1 MIYISNNLGSLHRY
15 QQVRNSLSGDQGDQ
29 EGRKSRNA
37 AGSPPKGNKKK
48 ILGDFIKRS
57 WTVIPHSTKN
67 TFLAQKEEQ
76 SHKSRKSKDVERWQ
90 MFFFFLIK
98 RKRKKR
104 RRRSAV
110 SEQLSRK
117 GFSGAGGSH
126 YGPQPG
132 WRWPATG
139 TF

>member
-1 MIYISNNLGSLHRY
+1 ML
-15 QQVRNSLSGDQGDQ
+15 Q
-29 EGRKSRNA
+29 A
-37 AGSPPKGNKKK
+37 APPKETKRKYLVILLKDHGLSFLIVPKIPSLLKKK
-48 ILGDFIKRS
+48 
-57 WTVIPHSTKN
+57 
-67 TFLAQKEEQ
+67 
-76 SHKSRKSKDVERWQ
+76 SKATNLERVK
-90 MFFFFLIK
+90 MLNAGRCFFFFLIK

-117 GFSGAGGSH
+117 GFSGAGRSH